1 MPNYTKEEAIAKLA
15 QLFPKADPKN
25 LLAFVESGWD
35 GDVDAGGLDVMAS
48 AFMEGEDCEIFY

>member
-1 MPNYTKEEAIAKLA
+1 
-15 QLFPKADPKN
+15 LFPKADPKN